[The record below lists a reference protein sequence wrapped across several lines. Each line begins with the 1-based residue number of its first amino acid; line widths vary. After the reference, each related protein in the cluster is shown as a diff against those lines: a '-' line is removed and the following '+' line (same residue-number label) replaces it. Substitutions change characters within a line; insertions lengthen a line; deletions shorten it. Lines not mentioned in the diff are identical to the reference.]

1 MVIWYTSKLERN
13 NNMAG
18 KGDKPRPV
26 NFKKYQEN
34 YEFIFGKKKKQNES
48 CNIQRQNTGREDK

>member
-1 MVIWYTSKLERN
+1 
-13 NNMAG
+13 MAG
-18 KGDKPRPV
+18 KGDTPRPV

-34 YEFIFGKKKKQNES
+34 YEAIFGKKKKQNES

>member
-1 MVIWYTSKLERN
+1 
-13 NNMAG
+13 MAG
-18 KGDKPRPV
+18 KGDTPRPV

-48 CNIQRQNTGREDK
+48 SNIQTTTRKSKD